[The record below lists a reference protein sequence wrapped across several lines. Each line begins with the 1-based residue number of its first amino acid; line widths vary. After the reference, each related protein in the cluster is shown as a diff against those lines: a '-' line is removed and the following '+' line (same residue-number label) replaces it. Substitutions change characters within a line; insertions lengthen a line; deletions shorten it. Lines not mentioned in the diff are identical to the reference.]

1 MIFLLGQR
9 PHCPKHQG
17 WCWMFPHSLS
27 LQSPHLDSL
36 WSSTWKHLWVLRTS
50 PLVGWFLALG
60 SLGHYLSKWARATGR
75 QTPPHSKWRA
85 RLAWAGISGVWTSC
99 TWLHTYLV
107 TSFFD
112 LEPEFLTETVTNCNL
127 EAVQVEHGQC
137 HRCPPT
143 VVHFLVNKH
152 FLSYHFCWVSMCMC
166 VNTSNLGLQMMGTQ
180 QTQQGF
186 WDRPAQGMPKNHP
199 KCVYFWLFVMFHWFL
214 LLVSLSNIRVDWV

>member
-1 MIFLLGQR
+1 MQKKCFPKQLRNWHLSKKQVYPSNVLTLAWWYPKWTMIFLLGQR

-27 LQSPHLDSL
+27 LQSPRWGSL

-99 TWLHTYLV
+99 TWLHLF
-107 TSFFD
+107 SHFFLWSGAGIPD
-112 LEPEFLTETVTNCNL
+112 WNCHQLQPWGRSGWTWAMSPMSTNSCTL
-127 EAVQVEHGQC
+127 
-137 HRCPPT
+137 
-143 VVHFLVNKH
+143 
-152 FLSYHFCWVSMCMC
+152 FC
-166 VNTSNLGLQMMGTQ
+166 
-180 QTQQGF
+180 
-186 WDRPAQGMPKNHP
+186 
-199 KCVYFWLFVMFHWFL
+199 
-214 LLVSLSNIRVDWV
+214 